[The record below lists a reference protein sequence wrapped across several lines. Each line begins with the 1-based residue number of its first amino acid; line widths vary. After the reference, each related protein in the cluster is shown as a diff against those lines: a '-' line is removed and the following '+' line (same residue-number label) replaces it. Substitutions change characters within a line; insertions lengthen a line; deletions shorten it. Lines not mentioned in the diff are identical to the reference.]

1 MPDLCRLSSAVGQ
14 RAVKPL
20 MRRFESGR
28 RLQSRARLRE
38 SLSGRTHAMGQ
49 EYAHAIKP
57 GGRIFLYHTGC
68 NAGIFIYRFSSAG
81 RAPVSKTGSA
91 GSSPASGANL
101 PGRPEKLAYMIFSSR
116 SVLCRVGIFISFF
129 GRPYRMLKAC
139 PYCGRIH
146 DKQFDCGKR
155 PTFGRYQQQDAFRS
169 TQAWQRKRAWIRER
183 DMHLCRWCLTLG
195 RLSYTNLSVHHIEP
209 LHEAWGERLEDSNL
223 ITLCSPCHE
232 QAEAG
237 KISRAA
243 LHELTHTP
251 PQLSPRPRRD
261 KF

>member
-1 MPDLCRLSSAVGQ
+1 
-14 RAVKPL
+14 
-20 MRRFESGR
+20 
-28 RLQSRARLRE
+28 
-38 SLSGRTHAMGQ
+38 
-49 EYAHAIKP
+49 
-57 GGRIFLYHTGC
+57 
-68 NAGIFIYRFSSAG
+68 
-81 RAPVSKTGSA
+81 
-91 GSSPASGANL
+91 
-101 PGRPEKLAYMIFSSR
+101 
-116 SVLCRVGIFISFF
+116 
-129 GRPYRMLKAC
+129 MLKAC

-146 DKQFDCGKR
+146 DKKFDCGKR

-195 RLSYTNLSVHHIEP
+195 RLSYANLSVHHIEP

-251 PQLSPRPRRD
+251 PQLSPPAPAG
-261 KF
+261 

>member
-1 MPDLCRLSSAVGQ
+1 MIHWYCRIAQRQGAVRPGMKASWNILSFFLPYGTS
-14 RAVKPL
+14 
-20 MRRFESGR
+20 RRD
-28 RLQSRARLRE
+28 
-38 SLSGRTHAMGQ
+38 SLSWVYGSN
-49 EYAHAIKP
+49 
-57 GGRIFLYHTGC
+57 TGC
-68 NAGIFIYRFSSAG
+68 NAGIFISAVIAQLIEQLPCKQRVAGLSPANGSNTYPAG
-81 RAPVSKTGSA
+81 R
-91 GSSPASGANL
+91 
-101 PGRPEKLAYMIFSSR
+101 R
-116 SVLCRVGIFISFF
+116 S
-129 GRPYRMLKAC
+129 
-139 PYCGRIH
+139 
-146 DKQFDCGKR
+146 
-155 PTFGRYQQQDAFRS
+155 FRS
-169 TQAWQRKRAWIRER
+169 TQAWQHKRAWIRER

-209 LHEAWGERLEDSNL
+209 LHEAWGERLDDSNL

>member
-1 MPDLCRLSSAVGQ
+1 
-14 RAVKPL
+14 
-20 MRRFESGR
+20 
-28 RLQSRARLRE
+28 
-38 SLSGRTHAMGQ
+38 
-49 EYAHAIKP
+49 
-57 GGRIFLYHTGC
+57 
-68 NAGIFIYRFSSAG
+68 
-81 RAPVSKTGSA
+81 
-91 GSSPASGANL
+91 
-101 PGRPEKLAYMIFSSR
+101 
-116 SVLCRVGIFISFF
+116 
-129 GRPYRMLKAC
+129 MLKAC

-146 DKQFDCGKR
+146 DKKFDCGKR

-169 TQAWQRKRAWIRER
+169 TQAWQHKRAWIRER

-237 KISRAA
+237 KIPRAA